1 MIINLYWLQMIPLK
15 IINFKNMETIRI
27 TELKGINGGY
37 YYTRQ
42 EVNSMKPR
50 SCKTAENIGFS
61 VGRAIAFIGVYL
73 ITKRF

>member
-1 MIINLYWLQMIPLK
+1 MK
-15 IINFKNMETIRI
+15 TVSTI
-27 TELKGINGGY
+27 ELKKINGGY
-37 YYTRQ
+37 YYTN
-42 EVNSMKPR
+42 EEINSMKPQ